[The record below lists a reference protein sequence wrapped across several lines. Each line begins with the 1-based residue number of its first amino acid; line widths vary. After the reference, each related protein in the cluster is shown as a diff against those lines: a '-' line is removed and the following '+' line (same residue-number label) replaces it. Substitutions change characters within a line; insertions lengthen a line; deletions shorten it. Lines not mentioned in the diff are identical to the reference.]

1 LIKFHAREEQRA
13 DSLRMARAHQPG
25 DEQMAI
31 ISSPSTPSGVAT
43 IKLRLLSADAPR
55 HQKAANNAL
64 GEGLGRPC
72 RRKIPL
78 F

>member
-1 LIKFHAREEQRA
+1 LTKFHAREEQRA

-43 IKLRLLSADAPR
+43 IKLRLLSADAPLY
-55 HQKAANNAL
+55 QKASKSREQRL
-64 GEGLGRPC
+64 RQRP
-72 RRKIPL
+72 RQTL
-78 F
+78 